1 MTQCSAAIDAYWRK
15 MGFCRNCFQG
25 TRIYLK
31 RCSDLG
37 PEKVE
42 SVDEQWKTEPE
53 AWKAG
58 ALPFCKKD
66 NREAAS
72 TAMEAEW
79 KSYSNTYKGR
89 EVQRIRPLV
98 TLKNFIKQKRTDG
111 MAKAAATNEFMAR
124 VGQFGKN
131 QNSKGEDRAEITD
144 DEKDQVVVVTQGKR
158 SGEKQ
163 KGEKRGAKRKR
174 NALDMDMD
182 MENADA
188 ARAEKVKQH
197 ILQERLRNVGS
208 NTLAGSDSDDS
219 EAHSLVSERR
229 SEAGVATAAVF
240 KSATPLKDSS
250 KKTRTV
256 FEECNSDDGDLA
268 EKTVS
273 QMASRVRGSRL
284 SAPIAA
290 EESESASMNSIAFF
304 KKIDM
309 LQAVGTQIT
318 HDVEADGG
326 MIATISSGY
335 LALIPT
341 SQTKLDRLEKP
352 PQTMKKNL
360 QNLVD
365 ALKTA
370 KLKLE
375 IATVNNITSIG
386 NDIEF
391 QHNALCDG
399 FAQGTEVIECINYE
413 SSKQNKAD
421 RRLYMHERYETTK
434 LVNRMLPFGWGRE
447 LATLV
452 CKFLRTTQG
461 LAQTPGPDQ
470 DFNICIRN
478 QRE

>member
-1 MTQCSAAIDAYWRK
+1 MQRPRPRK
-15 MGFCRNCFQG
+15 
-25 TRIYLK
+25 
-31 RCSDLG
+31 
-37 PEKVE
+37 KVE

-53 AWKAG
+53 SWTAG

-72 TAMEAEW
+72 IAMEAEW

-124 VGQFGKN
+124 DGQFGKN

-174 NALDMDMD
+174 DALDMD

-219 EAHSLVSERR
+219 QAHSLVSERR
-229 SEAGVATAAVF
+229 SEAGAAAAAVF

-250 KKTRTV
+250 KKAQ
-256 FEECNSDDGDLA
+256 ECNSDDGDLA

-273 QMASRVRGSRL
+273 QMASRVRASRS
-284 SAPIAA
+284 SAPIAP

-335 LALIPT
+335 LALIPA

-470 DFNICIRN
+470 DLKNVYATNANRN
-478 QRE
+478 RTYQKCLHPNVFPCLLHPS

>member
-1 MTQCSAAIDAYWRK
+1 
-15 MGFCRNCFQG
+15 
-25 TRIYLK
+25 
-31 RCSDLG
+31 
-37 PEKVE
+37 
-42 SVDEQWKTEPE
+42 
-53 AWKAG
+53 
-58 ALPFCKKD
+58 
-66 NREAAS
+66 
-72 TAMEAEW
+72 
-79 KSYSNTYKGR
+79 
-89 EVQRIRPLV
+89 
-98 TLKNFIKQKRTDG
+98 
-111 MAKAAATNEFMAR
+111 
-124 VGQFGKN
+124 
-131 QNSKGEDRAEITD
+131 
-144 DEKDQVVVVTQGKR
+144 
-158 SGEKQ
+158 
-163 KGEKRGAKRKR
+163 
-174 NALDMDMD
+174 
-182 MENADA
+182 
-188 ARAEKVKQH
+188 
-197 ILQERLRNVGS
+197 
-208 NTLAGSDSDDS
+208 
-219 EAHSLVSERR
+219 
-229 SEAGVATAAVF
+229 
-240 KSATPLKDSS
+240 
-250 KKTRTV
+250 
-256 FEECNSDDGDLA
+256 
-268 EKTVS
+268 
-273 QMASRVRGSRL
+273 
-284 SAPIAA
+284 
-290 EESESASMNSIAFF
+290 MNSSAFL

-335 LALIPT
+335 LALIPA

-399 FAQGTEVIECINYE
+399 FAQGTEVLECINYE

-421 RRLYMHERYETTK
+421 RMLYMHERYETTK
-434 LVNRMLPFGWGRE
+434 LVNRMLPLGWGRE

-461 LAQTPGPDQ
+461 LAQAPGPDQ